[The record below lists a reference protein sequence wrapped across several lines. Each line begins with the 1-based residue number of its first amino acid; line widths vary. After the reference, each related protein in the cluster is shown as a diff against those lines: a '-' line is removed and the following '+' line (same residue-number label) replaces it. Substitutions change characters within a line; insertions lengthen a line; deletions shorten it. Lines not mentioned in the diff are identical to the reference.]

1 MTLRELLH
9 FVMDRGSF
17 TKTISFIHETDSRW
31 HKDDVP
37 IDKVFRSYTNAAREL
52 LELDGGCELDGYSIV
67 IEGNVQDGEEFTD
80 VYLSNGDDKWGT
92 SFVDWDELIDLTVDD
107 RTSVAIH
114 EILAHVMYDI
124 TFHGFTRK
132 SVIDAGE
139 DLRSIPEG
147 DTIVFDLSSFLD
159 D

>member
-1 MTLRELLH
+1 VVFAKVQVRIVDGAEVLLV
-9 FVMDRGSF
+9 FG
-17 TKTISFIHETDSRW
+17 
-31 HKDDVP
+31 
-37 IDKVFRSYTNAAREL
+37 KVDML
-52 LELDGGCELDGYSIV
+52 
-67 IEGNVQDGEEFTD
+67 Q
-80 VYLSNGDDKWGT
+80 
-92 SFVDWDELIDLTVDD
+92 LIDLNIDD

-139 DLRSIPEG
+139 DLRSISEG

-159 D
+159 E